1 MQISQIRYFIKLTLY
16 NTKEIKYNEAI
27 TKNKKYEVE
36 VMKTIKKVLAV
47 VLAVLTVCFSFA
59 ACSGNG
65 GDKRSHPDSE
75 KILQS
80 GKLVVGITDFA
91 PMDYKDENGN
101 WIGFD
106 ADLANMVAE
115 KLGVQAEFVE
125 IDWDNKFLELQTGSI
140 DCIWNGMTI
149 TDEVKNNSS
158 VTKAYAMNQQIV
170 VTKAELAGKLK
181 TVDDLKDLTFAVEN
195 GSAGQGAAEDNGLNA
210 TAVNAQ
216 SDALLEVASGST
228 DACIIDST
236 MAAAMT
242 GEGTDYADL
251 AASVVLVD
259 EQYGISFRKESD
271 MTEKVNA
278 CLEELKADGTMQKLA
293 EKYNVQ
299 LA

>member
-1 MQISQIRYFIKLTLY
+1 
-16 NTKEIKYNEAI
+16 
-27 TKNKKYEVE
+27 
-36 VMKTIKKVLAV
+36 MKTFRKVIAV
-47 VLAVLTVCFSFA
+47 VLAVLTVCFAFA
-59 ACSGNG
+59 ACSNG
-65 GDKRSHPDSE
+65 SSDSGDKSSKTDSE
-75 KILQS
+75 KIIES

-91 PMDYKDENGN
+91 PMDYKDDNGN

-115 KLGVQAEFVE
+115 KLGIKAEFVE

-158 VTKAYAMNQQIV
+158 VTNAYAMNQQIV
-170 VTKAELAGKLK
+170 VTKSELAGKLK
-181 TVDDLKDLTFAVEN
+181 TVDDLKDLSFAVEN
-195 GSAGQGAAEDNGLNA
+195 GSAGQSAAEDNGLNA
-210 TAVNAQ
+210 TAVTAQ
-216 SDALLEVASGST
+216 SDALLEVASGSS

-251 AASVVLVD
+251 KSSVVLVD

-271 MTEKVNA
+271 MTEKVNKIIA
-278 CLEELKADGTMQKLA
+278 DFKADGTLQKLA
-293 EKYNVQ
+293 DKYSVQ
-299 LA
+299 IAE

>member
-1 MQISQIRYFIKLTLY
+1 
-16 NTKEIKYNEAI
+16 
-27 TKNKKYEVE
+27 
-36 VMKTIKKVLAV
+36 MKTLKKVIAV
-47 VLAVLTVCFSFA
+47 VLAVLTVCFAFA
-59 ACSGNG
+59 ACSNG
-65 GDKRSHPDSE
+65 SSDKSDKSSKTDSA
-75 KILQS
+75 KIIES

-91 PMDYKDENGN
+91 PMDYKDDNGN

-115 KLGVQAEFVE
+115 KLGIKAEFQV

-158 VTKAYAMNQQIV
+158 VTNAYAMNQQVV
-170 VTKAELAGKLK
+170 VTKSELASKLK
-181 TVDDLKDLTFAVEN
+181 TVDDLKDLSFAVEN
-195 GSAGQGAAEDNGLNA
+195 GSAGQSAAEDNGLNA
-210 TAVNAQ
+210 TAVTAQ
-216 SDALLEVASGST
+216 SDALLEVASGSS

-251 AASVVLVD
+251 KSSVVLVD

-271 MTEKVNA
+271 MTEKVNKIIA
-278 CLEELKADGTMQKLA
+278 DFKADGTLQKLA
-293 EKYNVQ
+293 DKYSVQ
-299 LA
+299 IAE

>member
-1 MQISQIRYFIKLTLY
+1 
-16 NTKEIKYNEAI
+16 
-27 TKNKKYEVE
+27 
-36 VMKTIKKVLAV
+36 MKTFKKVIAV
-47 VLAVLTVCFSFA
+47 VLAVLTVCFAFA
-59 ACSGNG
+59 ACSNG
-65 GDKRSHPDSE
+65 SSDASDKSSKTDSE
-75 KILQS
+75 KIIES

-91 PMDYKDENGN
+91 PMDYKDDNGN

-115 KLGVQAEFVE
+115 KLGVKAEFVE

-158 VTKAYAMNQQIV
+158 VTNAYAMNQQIV
-170 VTKAELAGKLK
+170 VTKSELAGKLK
-181 TVDDLKDLTFAVEN
+181 TVDDLKDLSFAVEN
-195 GSAGQGAAEDNGLNA
+195 GSAGQSAAEDNGLNA
-210 TAVNAQ
+210 TAVTAQ
-216 SDALLEVASGST
+216 SDALLEVASGSS

-251 AASVVLVD
+251 KSSVVLVD

-271 MTEKVNA
+271 MTEKVNKIIA
-278 CLEELKADGTMQKLA
+278 EFKADGTLQKLA
-293 EKYNVQ
+293 DKYSVQ
-299 LA
+299 IA

>member
-1 MQISQIRYFIKLTLY
+1 
-16 NTKEIKYNEAI
+16 
-27 TKNKKYEVE
+27 
-36 VMKTIKKVLAV
+36 MKTFKKVIAV
-47 VLAVLTVCFSFA
+47 VLAVLTVCFAFA
-59 ACSGNG
+59 ACSNG
-65 GDKRSHPDSE
+65 SSDKSDKSSKTDSE
-75 KILQS
+75 KIIES
-80 GKLVVGITDFA
+80 GKLVVGITEFA

-115 KLGVQAEFVE
+115 KLGIKAEFQV

-158 VTKAYAMNQQIV
+158 VTNAYAMNQQVV
-170 VTKAELAGKLK
+170 VTKSEHAGKLK
-181 TVDDLKDLTFAVEN
+181 TVDDLKDLSFAVEN
-195 GSAGQGAAEDNGLNA
+195 GSAGQSAAEDNGLNA
-210 TAVNAQ
+210 TAVTAQ
-216 SDALLEVASGST
+216 SDALLEVASGSS

-251 AASVVLVD
+251 KSSVVLLD

-271 MTEKVNA
+271 MTEKVNKIIA
-278 CLEELKADGTMQKLA
+278 EFKADGTLKKLSEKYGIQLA
-293 EKYNVQ
+293 E
-299 LA
+299 

>member
-1 MQISQIRYFIKLTLY
+1 
-16 NTKEIKYNEAI
+16 
-27 TKNKKYEVE
+27 
-36 VMKTIKKVLAV
+36 MKTFKKVIAV
-47 VLAVLTVCFSFA
+47 VLAVLTVCFAFA
-59 ACSGNG
+59 ACSNG
-65 GDKRSHPDSE
+65 SSDASNKSSKTDSE
-75 KILQS
+75 KIIES

-91 PMDYKDENGN
+91 PMDYKDDNGN

-115 KLGVQAEFVE
+115 KLGVKAEFVE

-158 VTKAYAMNQQIV
+158 VSNAYAMNQQIV
-170 VTKAELAGKLK
+170 VTKSELAGKLK
-181 TVDDLKDLTFAVEN
+181 TVDDLKDLSFAVEN
-195 GSAGQGAAEDNGLNA
+195 GSAGQSAAEDNGLNA
-210 TAVNAQ
+210 TAVTAQ
-216 SDALLEVASGST
+216 SDALLEVASGSS

-251 AASVVLVD
+251 KSSVVLVD

-271 MTEKVNA
+271 MTEKVNKIIA
-278 CLEELKADGTMQKLA
+278 DFKADGTLQKLA
-293 EKYNVQ
+293 DKYSVQ
-299 LA
+299 IAE

>member
-1 MQISQIRYFIKLTLY
+1 
-16 NTKEIKYNEAI
+16 
-27 TKNKKYEVE
+27 
-36 VMKTIKKVLAV
+36 MKTIKKVLAV

-65 GDKRSHPDSE
+65 GDTQSQTDSE
-75 KILQS
+75 KIIAS
-80 GKLVVGITDFA
+80 GKLIVGITDFA

-115 KLGVQAEFVE
+115 KLGVKAEFVE

-158 VTKAYAMNQQIV
+158 VTNAYAMNQQIV

-271 MTEKVNA
+271 MTDKVNA

>member
-1 MQISQIRYFIKLTLY
+1 
-16 NTKEIKYNEAI
+16 
-27 TKNKKYEVE
+27 
-36 VMKTIKKVLAV
+36 MKTLKKVIAV
-47 VLAVLTVCFSFA
+47 VLAVLTVCFAFA
-59 ACSGNG
+59 ACSNG
-65 GDKRSHPDSE
+65 SSDSGDKSSKTDSE
-75 KILQS
+75 KIIES

-91 PMDYKDENGN
+91 PMDYKDDNGN

-115 KLGVQAEFVE
+115 KLGIKAEFVE

-158 VTKAYAMNQQIV
+158 VTNAYAMNQQIV
-170 VTKAELAGKLK
+170 VTKSELAGKLK
-181 TVDDLKDLTFAVEN
+181 TVDDLKDLSFAVEN
-195 GSAGQGAAEDNGLNA
+195 GSAGQSAAEDNGLNA
-210 TAVNAQ
+210 TAVTAQ
-216 SDALLEVASGST
+216 SDALLEVASGSS

-251 AASVVLVD
+251 KSSVVLVD

-271 MTEKVNA
+271 MTEKVNKIIA
-278 CLEELKADGTMQKLA
+278 DFKADGTLQKLA
-293 EKYNVQ
+293 DKYSVQ
-299 LA
+299 IAE

>member
-1 MQISQIRYFIKLTLY
+1 
-16 NTKEIKYNEAI
+16 
-27 TKNKKYEVE
+27 
-36 VMKTIKKVLAV
+36 MKTLKKVIAV
-47 VLAVLTVCFSFA
+47 VLAVLTVCFAFA
-59 ACSGNG
+59 ACSNG
-65 GDKRSHPDSE
+65 SSDASNKSSKTDSE
-75 KILQS
+75 KIIES

-91 PMDYKDENGN
+91 PMDYKDDNGN

-115 KLGVQAEFVE
+115 KLGVKAEFVE

-158 VTKAYAMNQQIV
+158 VTNAYAMNQQIV
-170 VTKAELAGKLK
+170 VTKSELAGKLK
-181 TVDDLKDLTFAVEN
+181 TVDDLKDLSFAVEN
-195 GSAGQGAAEDNGLNA
+195 GSAGQSAAEDNGLKA
-210 TAVNAQ
+210 TAVTAQ
-216 SDALLEVASGST
+216 SDALLEVASGSS

-251 AASVVLVD
+251 KSSVVLVD

-271 MTEKVNA
+271 MTEKVNKIIA
-278 CLEELKADGTMQKLA
+278 DFKADGTLQKLA
-293 EKYNVQ
+293 DKYSVQ
-299 LA
+299 LAE

>member
-1 MQISQIRYFIKLTLY
+1 
-16 NTKEIKYNEAI
+16 
-27 TKNKKYEVE
+27 
-36 VMKTIKKVLAV
+36 MKTFKKVIAV
-47 VLAVLTVCFSFA
+47 VLAVLTVCFAFA
-59 ACSGNG
+59 ACSNG
-65 GDKRSHPDSE
+65 SSDASNKSSKTDSE
-75 KILQS
+75 KIIES

-91 PMDYKDENGN
+91 PMDYKDDNGN

-115 KLGVQAEFVE
+115 KLGIKAEFVE

-158 VTKAYAMNQQIV
+158 VTNAYAMNQQIV
-170 VTKAELAGKLK
+170 VTKSELAGKLK
-181 TVDDLKDLTFAVEN
+181 TVDDLKDLSFAVEN
-195 GSAGQGAAEDNGLNA
+195 GSAGQSAAEDNGLNA
-210 TAVNAQ
+210 TAVTAQ
-216 SDALLEVASGST
+216 SDALLEVASGSS

-251 AASVVLVD
+251 KSSVVLVD

-271 MTEKVNA
+271 MTEKVNKIIA
-278 CLEELKADGTMQKLA
+278 DFKADGTLQKLA
-293 EKYNVQ
+293 DKYSVQ
-299 LA
+299 IAE